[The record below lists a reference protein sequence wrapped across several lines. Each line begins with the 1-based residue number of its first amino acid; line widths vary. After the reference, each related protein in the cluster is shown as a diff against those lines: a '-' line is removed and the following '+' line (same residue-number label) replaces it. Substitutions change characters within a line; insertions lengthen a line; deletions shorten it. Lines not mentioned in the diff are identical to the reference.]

1 MNSQLT
7 TIFFGATAVFTV
19 LVFFIILFVVYYKQ
33 RQRQHLIEK
42 RALQSAF
49 EQEKM
54 ISGMEIQEQT
64 FNEVSRE
71 IHDNIGQVLSLAR
84 MQLNNPNQTHT
95 EVIQHTDELLERAI
109 ADIRTLSHVLN
120 TYKVQSIG
128 IIESTL
134 KLVEQ
139 LKNTRQFN
147 IVVDFDNVYPEPKDS
162 HIIIY
167 RMIQEIVNNIIKHSK
182 ANEIQLNIQTRDGVT
197 RLTITD
203 NGIGFK
209 HAEKHQGIG
218 MRNLTERAKLA
229 NASIRFNS
237 NNGNG
242 TSIQIQF

>member
-242 TSIQIQF
+242 TSIQIEF

>member
-182 ANEIQLNIQTRDGVT
+182 ANEIQLNIQTHDGVT